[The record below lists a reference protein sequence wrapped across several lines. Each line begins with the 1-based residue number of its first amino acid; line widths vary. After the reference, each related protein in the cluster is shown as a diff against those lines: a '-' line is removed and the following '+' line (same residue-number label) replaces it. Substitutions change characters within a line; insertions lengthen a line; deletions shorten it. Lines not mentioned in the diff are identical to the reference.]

1 MSIRRALCSVLLT
14 WTVAFVSPLVAQ
26 ERLVLRVR
34 LTTIP
39 VEATTAE
46 GLTGFGSAT
55 AELDGDRLTV
65 TGSFEGL
72 RSRATSARLHAA
84 PRGLRGP
91 VIIDLDAISETT
103 GKISSDV
110 RLTPVQADGLRRGH
124 VYLQIQSEGAP
135 DGNLRGWL
143 LP

>member
-1 MSIRRALCSVLLT
+1 MSSCRALCPVLLAST
-14 WTVAFVSPLVAQ
+14 IGFVSPLAAQ
-26 ERLVLRVR
+26 ERLVLNVR

-39 VEATTAE
+39 VEAATAE

-55 AELDGDRLTV
+55 ASLDGNRLTV

-72 RSRATSARLHAA
+72 QSPAMSAGLHTA
-84 PRGLRGP
+84 PKGLRGP
-91 VIIDLDAISETT
+91 AIIDLEVTSGTT
-103 GKISSDV
+103 GKITGDV
-110 RLTPVQADGLRRGH
+110 MLTPAQTDRLRRGQL
-124 VYLQIQSEGAP
+124 YLQLQSEKSP

>member
-1 MSIRRALCSVLLT
+1 MSIRRSLSPVLLA
-14 WTVAFVSPLVAQ
+14 WTIAFASSLVAQ
-26 ERLVLRVR
+26 EGLTVSVR

-39 VEATTAE
+39 VEPATVE

-55 AELDGDRLTV
+55 ASLDGNLLTV

-72 RSRATSARLHAA
+72 QSAATGARLHEA
-84 PRGLRGP
+84 PKGLRGP
-91 VIIDLDAISETT
+91 AFVDLDVTSGTS
-103 GKISSDV
+103 GKIDGNV
-110 RLTPVQADGLRRGH
+110 TLTPEQADRLRGGH
-124 VYLQIQSEGAP
+124 VYLQLQSEEAP

>member
-1 MSIRRALCSVLLT
+1 MSICRALCPVLLA
-14 WTVAFVSPLVAQ
+14 WTIAFASPLIAQ
-26 ERLVLRVR
+26 ERLVLNVR

-39 VEATTAE
+39 VEAATAE

-55 AELDGDRLTV
+55 ASLDGNRLTV

-72 RSRATSARLHAA
+72 QSPATSARLHTA

-91 VIIDLDAISETT
+91 AIIDLAVTSGTT
-103 GKISSDV
+103 GKITGDV
-110 RLTPVQADGLRRGH
+110 MLTPAQADRLRGGQL
-124 VYLQIQSEGAP
+124 YLQLQSEEAP

>member
-1 MSIRRALCSVLLT
+1 MFIRRALCSVLLT

-26 ERLVLRVR
+26 EPLVLSVR

-39 VEATTAE
+39 VEAATAE

-55 AELDGDRLTV
+55 ASLDGDRLTV

-72 RSRATSARLHAA
+72 QSPATSARLHAA
-84 PRGLRGP
+84 ARGLRGP
-91 VIIDLDAISETT
+91 AIIDLDATSGTS
-103 GKISSDV
+103 GKISGDV
-110 RLTPVQADGLRRGH
+110 TLTPVQANGLRRGH